1 MTRVTLREKRQ
12 ITLPPEVSNALGL
25 RPGDSIEITVEDG
38 KAILE
43 PARRAALDALH
54 ELQKAIAE
62 SGISEAEW
70 MELGRES
77 DKAAFRRDY
86 PELAKKHGI

>member
-1 MTRVTLREKRQ
+1 MTRITLREKRQ
-12 ITLPPEVSNALGL
+12 MTLPPEVSEALGL

-43 PARRAALDALH
+43 PSRRAALNALR
-54 ELQKAIAE
+54 EVQKAIAE
-62 SGISEAEW
+62 SGITEEEW

-77 DKAAFRRDY
+77 EIAAFRRDY
-86 PELAKKHGI
+86 PEIAKKHGI